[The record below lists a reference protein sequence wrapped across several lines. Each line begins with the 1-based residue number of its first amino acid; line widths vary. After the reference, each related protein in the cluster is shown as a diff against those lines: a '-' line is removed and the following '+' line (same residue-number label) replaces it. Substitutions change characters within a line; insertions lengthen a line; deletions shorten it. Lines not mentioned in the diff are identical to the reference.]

1 MFDDPPMEPVP
12 EPPAPSAVVAPAPP
26 PAGDKPAD
34 RTGDQNLPSQK
45 RADGTLVID
54 LMPLAPAPQTCLE
67 EAPDPF
73 NPTIVVCGRTE
84 PDPRL
89 GTVLPPAQ
97 DILFGSAVPRARL
110 KLSENSEAQANTIKK
125 SVGGFDADGAEVR
138 WKLEF

>member
-1 MFDDPPMEPVP
+1 MFDDPPIEPVP
-12 EPPAPSAVVAPAPP
+12 EPPAPSALVAQAPP
-26 PAGDKPAD
+26 TGNRIEDKTGD
-34 RTGDQNLPSQK
+34 RTLPSQT

-89 GTVLPPAQ
+89 GTVLPSTQ

-110 KLSENSEAQANTIKK
+110 KLSDNSEAQANTIKK